1 MRYSQ
6 AQAWARSVPREGAPP
21 RLKVCQNV
29 NTGPGPTMNRKPA
42 SPMRARKLWWIPAI
56 LVLAIVA
63 YAWVDGGREPVH
75 EIAVPI
81 QAPGESR

>member
-1 MRYSQ
+1 
-6 AQAWARSVPREGAPP
+6 
-21 RLKVCQNV
+21 
-29 NTGPGPTMNRKPA
+29 
-42 SPMRARKLWWIPAI
+42 MRARKLWWIPAI

-81 QAPGESR
+81 QVPGESR